1 MTLVSWAKKELAK
14 LKVQSSK
21 RLLLPPPPQTT
32 TLKTS
37 VNKVSELAADLR
49 CTKCREKVA
58 ALASTLNGDVLL
70 YEIIDLESI
79 VVDVVEKKVTLTRN
93 PINH

>member
-21 RLLLPPPPQTT
+21 RLLLPPHTTT
-32 TLKTS
+32 TLRTS

-58 ALASTLNGDVLL
+58 ALASTLN
-70 YEIIDLESI
+70 DLESI
-79 VVDVVEKKVTLTRN
+79 VVDVVKKKVTLTRN

>member
-21 RLLLPPPPQTT
+21 RLLMPPPQTT
-32 TLKTS
+32 TTLNTS

-58 ALASTLNGDVLL
+58 ALASTLN
-70 YEIIDLESI
+70 DLESI

-93 PINH
+93 PLNL